1 MSIASNF
8 NFLSD
13 IKDII
18 GVGEIYKN
26 GNIHILSFSKIE
38 DVIKFGNYLIKECEL
53 TEDNLKI
60 KENCILK
67 LGKIY
72 ENQQNY

>member
-18 GVGEIYKN
+18 DVGEIYKN
-26 GNIHILSFSKIE
+26 DNIHILSFSKIE
-38 DVIKFGNYLIKECEL
+38 DVINFGNYLYDKSTIFLERKKQIFE
-53 TEDNLKI
+53 KI
-60 KENCILK
+60 KK
-67 LGKIY
+67 
-72 ENQQNY
+72 